1 MASPVD
7 AADAAALT
15 EVGVGYGLVV
25 DDSLL
30 LTISIFRAHYD
41 TTSHT
46 VMIPFD
52 SLNAVLLIP

>member
-1 MASPVD
+1 MASLAD
-7 AADAAALT
+7 GADAAALT
-15 EVGVGYGLVV
+15 ENGFGYGLVV
-25 DDSLL
+25 DDSLQP
-30 LTISIFRAHYD
+30 TISIFRAHYD